1 MHLAFTIEI
10 IIIMKI
16 KVIVIMMMIIIMIWT
31 DIILGRRVVKAGS

>member
-31 DIILGRRVVKAGS
+31 DIILGRRVVEAGS

>member
-16 KVIVIMMMIIIMIWT
+16 KVIVIMMIIIMIWT

>member
-16 KVIVIMMMIIIMIWT
+16 IVIVIMMIIMIWT